1 MAYIKDISIISPQKT
16 SGDRAFP
23 DEIISYSGPGYMK
36 CIEPAYREFIDPMVG
51 RRMSRI
57 VKMGVYSAMK
67 CMHDTGINA
76 PDAIIAGTGLGCL
89 EDTEKFLTSIYNSEE
104 KLLNPTP
111 FIQSTH
117 NTIAGAIALSV
128 KCHSYNATY
137 TQRGFSFESALQ
149 DALLQLNE
157 IPSRNILVGG
167 FDEVTET
174 SFALTS
180 RLGLWKNHET
190 DSNKLYDYNTRGSLS
205 GECAAFLMLSGS
217 KGEAD
222 TVRIRLFK
230 TFYGERITKINDKIE
245 GYLKE
250 DGMESESIDLILLGK
265 NGDSRNDHFY
275 DDLLEGLLRHKPVTG
290 FKHLCGEFDTSA
302 VFALWLA
309 RLILIRPE
317 VTGSLKLL
325 NDNKMP
331 KKVNSIMIYNHL
343 RGKYHSIYV
352 LERC

>member
-1 MAYIKDISIISPQKT
+1 
-16 SGDRAFP
+16 
-23 DEIISYSGPGYMK
+23 
-36 CIEPAYREFIDPMVG
+36 
-51 RRMSRI
+51 
-57 VKMGVYSAMK
+57 MGVYSAMK
-67 CMHDTGINA
+67 CMRDTGINA

-117 NTIAGAIALSV
+117 NTVAGAIALAV
-128 KCHSYNATY
+128 KCHGYNATY
-137 TQRGFSFESALQ
+137 TQRGFSFESALE

-190 DSNKLYDYNTRGSLS
+190 DSSKLFEYNTRGSIP
-205 GECAAFLMLSGS
+205 GEGAAFLMLGGL
-217 KGEAD
+217 KGIAD
-222 TVRIRLFK
+222 SVRIRSFR
-230 TFYGERITKINDKIE
+230 TFYRERITDINGRIE

-250 DGMESESIDLILLGK
+250 DGISSESIDLILLGK
-265 NGDSRNDHFY
+265 NGDSRSDHYY
-275 DDLLEGLLRHKPVTG
+275 DDLLKGVFRQKAVTG

-309 RLILIRPE
+309 RKILLSPR
-317 VTGSLKLL
+317 VTGSLQTL
-325 NDNKMP
+325 NSSRMP
-331 KKVNSIMIYNHL
+331 KEVNSVLIYNHL

-352 LERC
+352 LDRC